1 VLQWA
6 EPPKQEFTYHPLGVV
21 MKFCSGLVQEVPVG
35 YEGASPETT
44 KNGYEEEP
52 AWALR
57 GVLGYRLKENE
68 F

>member
-1 VLQWA
+1 
-6 EPPKQEFTYHPLGVV
+6 

-52 AWALR
+52 TWALR